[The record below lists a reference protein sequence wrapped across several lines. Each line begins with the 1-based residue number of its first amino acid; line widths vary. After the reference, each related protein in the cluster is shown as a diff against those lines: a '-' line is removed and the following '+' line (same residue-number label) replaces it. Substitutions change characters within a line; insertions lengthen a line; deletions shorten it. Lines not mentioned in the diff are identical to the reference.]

1 MGQRIL
7 ALEMSGDHLRAA
19 LADRTFK
26 SFDLI
31 GVFEQERAA
40 DEPDLGHALS
50 RIVAATGPPDIA
62 ISALP
67 GELVAKRLLTLP
79 FTDRRRLRQVV
90 PFALEEHLPFAV
102 DDAAVAFAAVGRDAA
117 GSLVIAAFARKE
129 ILTRHLE
136 LLGRAGIDPKTVT
149 LSTHALA
156 GFLAR
161 ARNGRIGSQLVV
173 EIQESNTSMVL
184 IDASGTPRAIRTVS
198 QGLDLRTASPA
209 TPAAATAI
217 LTAVRQTL
225 LVHGSSEAP
234 AELFLAGP
242 AAASPEL
249 RKEFADAL
257 EIPVHDLTELDY
269 AALLGGVT
277 REPARFAGCLAML
290 LNEAPVAPI
299 DLINFRQG
307 AFAFHGRS
315 GALHPLR
322 LTGMLAAAALAVAI
336 LHVTLAIA
344 SGARQLHLL
353 NAEIETVAAPA
364 LGVTDPAT
372 AKATLQAK
380 LTAASKRLRLLG
392 GNLGH
397 GSPLDVLLELA
408 RDIPPSVPIQAS
420 TLLVDETELKLEGSA
435 DSFAAVDQVKRML
448 ERGGDFSAIAVE
460 HAGAGNDTSKVE
472 FRLSAQFKDAAGNP

>member
-7 ALEMSGDHLRAA
+7 ALEMSGDHVRAA

-31 GVFEQERAA
+31 GVYEQARAA
-40 DEPDLGHALS
+40 DEADLGHALS
-50 RIVAATGPPDIA
+50 RIVAATGPPDIT

-67 GELVAKRLLTLP
+67 GEQVAKRLLTLP

-102 DDAAVAFAAVGRDAA
+102 DDAAVAFAAVGRENA
-117 GSLVIAAFARKE
+117 GSLVFAAFARKE
-129 ILTRHLE
+129 VLARHLE
-136 LLGRAGIDPKTVT
+136 LLARAGIDPKTVT

-156 GFLAR
+156 GFLSR
-161 ARNGRIGSQLVV
+161 ARNGRAGSQLVV
-173 EIQESNTSMVL
+173 EIQEAGTSMVL
-184 IDASGTPRAIRTVS
+184 IDESGTPRAIRTVS
-198 QGLDLRTASPA
+198 QGLDLRTESPGA
-209 TPAAATAI
+209 PAATTAI

-225 LVHGSSEAP
+225 LVHNSSHAP
-234 AELFLAGP
+234 ADLFLAGP
-242 AAASPEL
+242 AAASLKL
-249 RKEFADAL
+249 REEFADAL
-257 EIPVHDLTELDY
+257 ELPVHDLTELDY
-269 AALLGGVT
+269 AALLGGV
-277 REPARFAGCLAML
+277 RKEPARFAGCLAML
-290 LNEAPVAPI
+290 MSEAPAAPI
-299 DLINFRQG
+299 NLINFRQG
-307 AFAFHGRS
+307 AFAFHGRT

-322 LTGMLAAAALAVAI
+322 LTGVLAACAAAIAI

-344 SGARQLHLL
+344 VGARQLHLL
-353 NAEIETVAAPA
+353 NDEIKTVAAPA
-364 LGVTDPAT
+364 LGDTDPAT
-372 AKATLQAK
+372 ARATLQAK

-397 GSPLDVLLELA
+397 GSPLDVLLELS

-420 TLLVDETELKLEGSA
+420 TLLVDETGLKLEGSA

-448 ERGGDFSAIAVE
+448 ERGGDFAAIAVE

-472 FRLSAQFKDAAGNP
+472 FRLSAQFKDATGSL